1 MRRWRAGR
9 RAPLDA
15 EPGAAWGLRRLLR
28 HSMWRAE
35 AAGMLVSCVAR
46 ILAGSA
52 AIDGDGERRLT
63 SVARPGRF
71 WRLVVPVGAVLALG
85 GCSLLGDNGTGGT
98 APSAG
103 AERSGRPGAGG
114 GPGRAGRE
122 PAVVVGEVQTMTVV
136 DRIEAVG
143 TAFAN
148 EQADLN
154 STVTERIAR
163 VNFADGAFV
172 PKGAIIA
179 ELVRSE
185 QGAQLAQF
193 QARLREAEAQ
203 LERLQALQTQ
213 GFATRA
219 QIDAA
224 QAAVDVARGQVAAA
238 GSQIGD
244 RVIRAPFAGWLSLR
258 RISPGT
264 VVSAGTRIATIVDY
278 SRIKLDFPVP
288 ETFLSTIRPGNPIVA
303 EAAAFPG
310 ETFAGTIN
318 TIDPLVDPVTRAA
331 TVRAIIPNKDLR
343 LRPGMLMT
351 VEVEAAPRTATVVP
365 DLALVG
371 QGERSFVYLLAEDNS
386 VRRTEVRTG
395 VRRDGRVEIREGLT
409 PGQRIVVEGTV
420 KVRDGMVVR
429 PVGPGLPGTPSQP
442 EAAA

>member
-1 MRRWRAGR
+1 MKACAAPALAAALILGACSLVGDSGASPGADGKAAGR
-9 RAPLDA
+9 MA
-15 EPGAAWGLRRLLR
+15 
-28 HSMWRAE
+28 
-35 AAGMLVSCVAR
+35 
-46 ILAGSA
+46 
-52 AIDGDGERRLT
+52 
-63 SVARPGRF
+63 
-71 WRLVVPVGAVLALG
+71 
-85 GCSLLGDNGTGGT
+85 
-98 APSAG
+98 
-103 AERSGRPGAGG
+103 RPGAGAGAPG
-114 GPGRAGRE
+114 GMRE
-122 PAVVVGEVQTMTVV
+122 PSVVVGTVQTREIV

-163 VNFADGAFV
+163 VNFTDGAFV
-172 PKGAIIA
+172 PKGAVIA

-193 QARLREAEAQ
+193 QARLREAESQ
-203 LERLQALQTQ
+203 LQRLQALQKQ

-219 QIDAA
+219 QIDNA

-264 VVSAGTRIATIVDY
+264 VVNAGTPIATIVDY

-288 ETFLSTIRPGNPIVA
+288 ETFLAAIRPGDPIIA
-303 EAAAFPG
+303 SAAAYPG
-310 ETFAGTIN
+310 EPFTGTIA

-331 TVRAIIPNKDLR
+331 TVRAIIPNRDLR

-351 VEVEAAPRTATVVP
+351 VEVKSAPRTATVVP

-371 QGERSFVYLLAEDNS
+371 QGDRSFVFRLNDDNS
-386 VRRTEVRTG
+386 VTRTEVRTG
-395 VRRDGRVEIREGLT
+395 VRRDGMVEIREGLA

-420 KVRDGMVVR
+420 KVRDGMTVR
-429 PVGPGLPGTPSQP
+429 PVEQAAPGAPQ
-442 EAAA
+442 EAAEQPA

>member
-1 MRRWRAGR
+1 MTCLVPSRLRR
-9 RAPLDA
+9 P
-15 EPGAAWGLRRLLR
+15 GLRALR
-28 HSMWRAE
+28 TSLAV
-35 AAGMLVSCVAR
+35 AAS
-46 ILAGSA
+46 
-52 AIDGDGERRLT
+52 
-63 SVARPGRF
+63 
-71 WRLVVPVGAVLALG
+71 LALAA
-85 GCSLLGDNGTGGT
+85 CSLVGDTAAPGTSK
-98 APSAG
+98 SA
-103 AERSGRPGAGG
+103 GAGG
-114 GPGRAGRE
+114 GGGAGKAGRN
-122 PAVVVGEVQTMTVV
+122 PSVVVGEVETMALV

-163 VNFADGAFV
+163 VNFTDGAFV
-172 PKGAIIA
+172 PKGAVIA

-193 QARLREAEAQ
+193 QARLREAESQ
-203 LERLQALQTQ
+203 LQRLQALQKQ

-258 RISPGT
+258 RVSPGA
-264 VVSAGTRIATIVDY
+264 VVSAGTTIATIVDY

-310 ETFAGTIN
+310 EAFSGTVN
-318 TIDPLVDPVTRAA
+318 SIDPLVDPVTRAA
-331 TVRAIIPNKDLR
+331 TVRAIIPNPDLR

-351 VEVEAAPRTATVVP
+351 VAVEAAPRTAAVVP

-371 QGERSFVYLLAEDNS
+371 QGDRSFVYLLEDDNR

-395 VRRDGRVEIREGLT
+395 VRRDGKVEIREGLAA
-409 PGQRIVVEGTV
+409 GQRIVVEGTV

-429 PVGPGLPGTPSQP
+429 PVERSLPGTPAP
-442 EAAA
+442 AAEQAA